1 MAYQK
6 SSVSDFGRGKS
17 LSGFEYCHQH
27 STIPGDVPAAAEL
40 KPGELAVNSSS
51 FDGKVFYKNA
61 SGVVKS
67 IPSGFTGD
75 IAVSDPGGGD
85 DQLLT
90 FSAGLLVSKTNT

>member
-27 STIPGDVPAAAEL
+27 STIPGDAPAAAEL

-51 FDGKVFYKNA
+51 SSGKVFYKNA

-67 IPSGFTGD
+67 IQEGFTGEFA
-75 IAVSDPGGGD
+75 ISDTGGSD

-90 FSAGLLVSKTNT
+90 FSNGLLMSKTST